1 VQTNPPASSGAT
13 ATEAEGEVIVLDGDT
28 SAAATQPTQRIA
40 QAPGHSGGSGVR
52 REAPSSPQE
61 LAAIRALALSD
72 HAFPLLVHSLCP
84 TIYGHQLVKAGLLL
98 GLFGGSSTQAQSGRR
113 SGPTAAADDDV
124 SAHSAKD
131 FKVRPDIHVLVV
143 GDPGLGKVGDALHII
158 CEDICKCG
166 CHAAYIATTYWR
178 QYGCLVTSLLC
189 YVVCRAKCCALQRRW
204 RPGPCSSLATPPR
217 RRGSRCLS
225 RGTAAEAEKVLC
237 LHGLNLTVWC
247 NLYCG
252 DLTAFCARFFLLGPR
267 CSGVALLC
275 VFLYVYL
282 FFFRRRRLV
291 HRSGGADPRRPR
303 RVLH

>member
-13 ATEAEGEVIVLDGDT
+13 ATEAEGDVIVLDGDAN
-28 SAAATQPTQRIA
+28 AAATHQPTQRIA

-52 REAPSSPQE
+52 REAPFSPQE

-84 TIYGHQLVKAGLLL
+84 TIYGHELVKAGLLL

-158 CEDICKCG
+158 FEDICKCG

-189 YVVCRAKCCALQRRW
+189 YAVCRAKCCVLLRRW
-204 RPGPCSSLATPPR
+204 RLGPYSSQATPPP
-217 RRGSRCLS
+217 RRGSRCPS
-225 RGTAAEAEKVLC
+225 RATAAEAEKVLYLC
-237 LHGLNLTVWC
+237 DLNL
-247 NLYCG
+247 
-252 DLTAFCARFFLLGPR
+252 
-267 CSGVALLC
+267 
-275 VFLYVYL
+275 
-282 FFFRRRRLV
+282 LV
-291 HRSGGADPRRPR
+291 
-303 RVLH
+303 